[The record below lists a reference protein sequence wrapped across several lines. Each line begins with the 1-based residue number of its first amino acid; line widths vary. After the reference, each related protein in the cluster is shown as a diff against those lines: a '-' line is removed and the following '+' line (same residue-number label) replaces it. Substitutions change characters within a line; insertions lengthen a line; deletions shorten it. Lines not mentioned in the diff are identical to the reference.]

1 MAGGLLA
8 FVSYVFYYS
17 LASVGGENK
26 AKSLLFG
33 GGTTAGKEDGS
44 DDAADV
50 AIVTPGFEDFL
61 REANE
66 GRTMEEERAG
76 KERKAR
82 GDARELVDLEES
94 TSARLKLEGLGE
106 EVIAGSS
113 ASAEEEREMAR
124 IAGFDDDGGNKGG
137 AVAAGVRP
145 MWKRVVFFW
154 RRE

>member
-1 MAGGLLA
+1 MSNYAMAGGLLA

-26 AKSLLFG
+26 AKYLLFG
-33 GGTTAGKEDGS
+33 GEKDGA
-44 DDAADV
+44 DDPDV
-50 AIVTPGFEDFL
+50 AVVNPGFEDFL

-66 GRTMEEERAG
+66 GRTMEEERAS
-76 KERKAR
+76 KERRAK
-82 GDARELVDLEES
+82 GDARELVELEES
-94 TSARLKLEGLGE
+94 TDARLKHEGLGE

-113 ASAEEEREMAR
+113 ASVEEEREMAR
-124 IAGFDDDGGNKGG
+124 IAGFDDGGGGGGG
-137 AVAAGVRP
+137 AVAAGGRP